1 MNEINYKSF
10 FEQVPDLKLVL
21 NTDFTIVTASD
32 FFLSTTNTTIA
43 DITGKNIFI
52 AFPQNANNDDGENK
66 VLESLNKVLVKKLKD
81 TVTVVKY
88 DLRKKD
94 DAGENYE
101 LKYWKLTHAPIFD
114 EANNI
119 KYIVQVA
126 EDSTENKNLAE
137 KLEDDKR
144 NSLLIETNKNRY
156 YNMLMESP
164 FAFSLMKGDNLVI
177 TMANDLMKEFWGKG
191 IDVEGKTLL
200 EVLPELKDQSF
211 PELIKKVMQ
220 TGIPVY
226 FSEILAQ
233 IKHNDILQDRYF
245 NIVYQPYHEANQTIS
260 GVTTIAYEVS
270 EIVKARKKIQESEIF
285 NRSVLDSSPDC
296 IKVIDK
302 NGRIEFMNDK
312 GMSLLE
318 IDNITEVKN
327 KFWWE
332 LWDQDDIP
340 MIKKAVSKALD
351 QKKTH
356 FQASALTAKGNLKW
370 WDVIVLPLRVEE
382 GSNKI
387 ERLLTV
393 SRDITDYKNAN
404 LKIVESEHRY
414 QQMIYTS
421 PYLIAIL
428 KGDDFIVEIAND
440 SILETWGKGKDV
452 IGKSLLNI
460 MPEIVDQGF
469 KKLLEDVYVT
479 GKTFEANEMSVSLK
493 RNGTMELL
501 YFNFV
506 YQAQKNIDGV
516 INGISIIAH
525 EVTPKVIINKKIAA
539 SEQQFKLLVQQAPV
553 AICVLRGRNYVIEII
568 NDPMVQM
575 WNRDMAVVINQPVF
589 DVLIELKDQGF
600 KELLD
605 NVFKTGVPFIAE
617 ELPITLFRNGSL
629 ENAFVKF
636 VYEPLRE
643 ADGTITGV
651 MALAIEITEQVITRK
666 KIEESEKYF
675 RQLADMMP
683 SKISN
688 ADADGNILY
697 LNKKWIDYTGKS
709 FEELQ
714 GLGYYNIIHPDELE
728 EFSAKFLHAS
738 ETGSAL
744 KLEMRF
750 LNKQGKYKWHLN
762 LASPIKD
769 EDGKIKMWVGSTT
782 EIHDQITQKEMLEIA
797 VKERTIELEIANKE
811 LVYQNEEKE
820 KRTAELGIANTELAF
835 QNEEKEKRSAELS
848 TANKELQSFTYV
860 ASHDLQ
866 EPLRKIKF
874 FADRIIESE
883 HENLT
888 ETGKDYF
895 RRMHNAAMRMQ
906 QLIEDLLAFSK
917 VNIVDRQFIATD
929 LKEIIETV
937 MADLKESI
945 ENKHVSIEI
954 QCMCK
959 VKVIVF
965 QFRQLIHNLLGNS
978 IKFAKPG
985 IAPNIVINSCI
996 EKGKQLRD
1004 EHLNPEKKYC
1014 HITIK
1019 DNGIGFDPEYNKR
1032 IFEVFQK
1039 LHSKEMFKGTGIGLA
1054 IVKKIVDNHNGVITA
1069 TSNLG
1074 EGATFN
1080 IYLPV

>member
-10 FEQVPDLKLVL
+10 FEQTPVLKLVL
-21 NTDFTIVTASD
+21 DTDFKIVTASD

-43 DITGKNIFI
+43 GITGKNIFI

-66 VLESLNKVLVKKLKD
+66 VLESLNKVLINKLKD

-88 DLRKKD
+88 DLKKTAD
-94 DAGENYE
+94 TGENYE

-114 EANNI
+114 EANNV
-119 KYIVQVA
+119 KYIVQIA
-126 EDSTENKNLAE
+126 EDSTENKNLTE
-137 KLEDDKR
+137 KLEEDKR
-144 NSLLIETNKNRY
+144 TSLNIETSKNRY

-164 FAFSLMKGDNLVI
+164 FAFSLMKGENLVI

-191 IDVEGKTLL
+191 KNVEGKTLL
-200 EVLPELKDQSF
+200 EVLPELKEQSF
-211 PELIKKVMQ
+211 PKLIQNVLQ

-233 IKHNDILQDRYF
+233 IEHNNILEDRYF
-245 NIVYQPYHEANQTIS
+245 NIVYQPYQEVNQTIS
-260 GVTTIAYEVS
+260 GVTTIAYEVT

-285 NRSVLDSSPDC
+285 NRSVLESSPDC
-296 IKVIDK
+296 IKIIDK
-302 NGRIEFMNDK
+302 NGMIEFMNDNCLK
-312 GMSLLE
+312 LLE
-318 IDNITEVKN
+318 INNISELKE
-327 KFWWE
+327 KFWWNMWE
-332 LWDQDDIP
+332 QDDKP
-340 MIKKAVSKALD
+340 MIKKAIKKALN
-351 QKKTH
+351 QEKVH
-356 FQASALTAKGNLKW
+356 FQASTNFAKGIPKW
-370 WDVIVLPLRVEE
+370 WDVIVLPLQVEE

-414 QQMIYTS
+414 HQMIYSS

-428 KGDDFIVEIAND
+428 KGENFIIETAND
-440 SILETWGKGKDV
+440 AIIDSWAKGKNI
-452 IGKSLLNI
+452 IGKSLLAVL
-460 MPEIVDQGF
+460 PEIVEQGF
-469 KKLLEDVYVT
+469 DNILSNVFQTGITFQAHEMPVNLFRKGVLELTYYT
-479 GKTFEANEMSVSLK
+479 
-493 RNGTMELL
+493 
-501 YFNFV
+501 FV
-506 YQAQKNIDGV
+506 YQAQKNVAGV
-516 INGISIIAH
+516 IDGISIIAH
-525 EVTPKVIINKKIAA
+525 EVTPQVIINKQIKA
-539 SEQQFKLLVQQAPV
+539 SEQQFRLLVQQAPV
-553 AICVLRGRNYVIEII
+553 AICVLRGKNYVIETV
-568 NDPMVQM
+568 NEPMVQL
-575 WNRDMAVVINQPVF
+575 WNRNMAEVINKPVF
-589 DVLIELKDQGF
+589 TVLAEARDQGF

-605 NVFKTGVPFIAE
+605 NVYETGIPFVAE
-617 ELPITLFRNGSL
+617 ELPVNLQRNGKL

-636 VYEPLRE
+636 VYEPLR
-643 ADGTITGV
+643 DGKGKIIGI
-651 MALAIEITEQVITRK
+651 MALATEITEQVLARK
-666 KIEESEKYF
+666 KIEESEKHF
-675 RQLADMMP
+675 RQLADIMP
-683 SKISN
+683 SKVSN

-697 LNKKWIDYTGKS
+697 LNKNWLDYTGKS
-709 FEELQ
+709 FEELKT
-714 GLGYYNIIHPDELE
+714 LGYSSIVHPDELE
-728 EFSAKFLHAS
+728 KFKTEFLHAS

-744 KLEMRF
+744 KMEMRF
-750 LNKQGKYKWHLN
+750 LNKYDEYKWHLN
-762 LASPIKD
+762 LATPIKD
-769 EDGKIKMWVGSTT
+769 EEGKITIWVGTTT
-782 EIHDQITQKEMLEIA
+782 EIHEQITQKEMLEIA

-811 LVYQNEEKE
+811 LIYQNEEKE
-820 KRTAELGIANTELAF
+820 KRSAELGIANTELAF
-835 QNEEKEKRSAELS
+835 QNEEKEKRSAELL

-888 ETGKDYF
+888 EAGKDYF

-917 VNIVDRQFIATD
+917 VNITDREFIATD

-937 MADLKESI
+937 IGDLKESI
-945 ENKHVSIEI
+945 ESKHVNIEI
-954 QCMCK
+954 QNMCK

-965 QFRQLIHNLLGNS
+965 QFRQLIHNLVGNS
-978 IKFAKPG
+978 IKFSKPD
-985 IAPNIVINSCI
+985 IAPIIIINSSI
-996 EKGKQLRD
+996 AKGNQLSN
-1004 EHLNPEKKYC
+1004 EHLIPEKKYC
-1014 HITIK
+1014 HISIK
-1019 DNGIGFDPEYNKR
+1019 DNGIGFEPEYSKR

-1054 IVKKIVDNHNGVITA
+1054 IVKKIVDNHNGIITA

>member
-10 FEQVPDLKLVL
+10 FEQVPVLKLVL

-43 DITGKNIFI
+43 GITGKNIFI
-52 AFPQNANNDDGENK
+52 AFPQNTNNDDGENK
-66 VLESLNKVLVKKLKD
+66 VLESLNKVLINKLTD

-88 DLRKKD
+88 DLKKTD

-144 NSLLIETNKNRY
+144 TSLLIENNKNRY

-226 FSEILAQ
+226 FNEILAQ

-260 GVTTIAYEVS
+260 GVTTIAYEVT

-296 IKVIDK
+296 IKIIDK
-302 NGRIEFMNDK
+302 NGRIEFMNDN

-318 IDNITEVKN
+318 INNITEVKE
-327 KFWWE
+327 KFWWDMWE
-332 LWDQDDIP
+332 QDDKP
-340 MIKKAVSKALD
+340 MIKKEITKALN
-351 QKKTH
+351 QEKVH
-356 FQASALTAKGNLKW
+356 FQASANTAKGNLKW
-370 WDVIVLPLRVEE
+370 WDVIVLPLRIEE

-414 QQMIYTS
+414 HQMIYSS

-428 KGDDFIVEIAND
+428 KGENFIIETAND
-440 SILETWGKGKDV
+440 AIIDTWAKGKNI
-452 IGKSLLNI
+452 IGKSLLAVL
-460 MPEIVDQGF
+460 PEIIEQGF
-469 KKLLEDVYVT
+469 DNILSNVFKTGITFQAHEMPVNLL
-479 GKTFEANEMSVSLK
+479 
-493 RNGTMELL
+493 RNGVLELT
-501 YFNFV
+501 YYTFV
-506 YQAQKNIDGV
+506 YQAQKNVAGV
-516 INGISIIAH
+516 IDGISIIAH
-525 EVTPKVIINKKIAA
+525 EVTPQVIINKQIKA
-539 SEQQFKLLVQQAPV
+539 SEQQFRLLVQQAPV
-553 AICVLRGRNYVIEII
+553 AICVLRGKDYVIETI
-568 NDPMVQM
+568 NEPMVQM
-575 WNRDMAVVINQPVF
+575 WNRNMAEVINKPAF
-589 DVLIELKDQGF
+589 SILTELREQGF

-605 NVFKTGVPFIAE
+605 NVYETGIPFIAE
-617 ELPITLFRNGSL
+617 ELPISLQRNGKL
-629 ENAFVKF
+629 EIAFVKF
-636 VYEPLRE
+636 VYEPLR
-643 ADGTITGV
+643 DGKGNIIGI
-651 MALAIEITEQVITRK
+651 MALATEITEQVVARK
-666 KIEESEKYF
+666 KIEESEKHF
-675 RQLADMMP
+675 RQLADIMP
-683 SKISN
+683 SKVSN
-688 ADADGNILY
+688 ADADGNLLY

-744 KLEMRF
+744 KMEMRF
-750 LNKQGKYKWHLN
+750 LNKYDEYKWHLN
-762 LASPIKD
+762 LATPIKN
-769 EDGKIKMWVGSTT
+769 EDGKITMWVGTTT
-782 EIHDQITQKEMLEIA
+782 EIHEQIKQKEMLEIA

-820 KRTAELGIANTELAF
+820 KRTAELGIANIELAF
-835 QNEEKEKRSAELS
+835 QNEEKEKRSAELL

-917 VNIVDRQFIATD
+917 VNIIDRQFIATD

-945 ENKHVSIEI
+945 ENKHVIIEI

-965 QFRQLIHNLLGNS
+965 QFKQLIHNLLGNS

-996 EKGKQLRD
+996 AKGKQLSN
-1004 EHLNPEKKYC
+1004 EHLIPEKKYC

-1019 DNGIGFDPEYNKR
+1019 DNGIGFEPEYNKR

-1054 IVKKIVDNHNGVITA
+1054 IVKKIVENHNGIITA

>member
-10 FEQVPDLKLVL
+10 FEQVPVLKLVL
-21 NTDFTIVTASD
+21 NTDYTIVTASN

-52 AFPQNANNDDGENK
+52 AFPQNANDDDGENK
-66 VLESLNKVLVKKLKD
+66 VLESLNKVLINKITD
-81 TVTVVKY
+81 TVTVEKY
-88 DLRKKD
+88 NLKKTV
-94 DAGENYE
+94 DAGKNYE

-144 NSLLIETNKNRY
+144 TSLLIETNKNRY

-164 FAFSLMKGDNLVI
+164 FAFSLMKGNNLVI
-177 TMANDLMKEFWGKG
+177 TLANDLMKEFWGKG
-191 IDVEGKTLL
+191 KDVEGKTLL

-226 FSEILAQ
+226 FNEILAQ
-233 IKHNDILQDRYF
+233 IEHNYILQDRYF
-245 NIVYQPYHEANQTIS
+245 NIVYQPYHEVNQTIS

-270 EIVKARKKIQESEIF
+270 EIVKARRKIQESEVF
-285 NRSVLDSSPDC
+285 NRSVLESSPDC

-318 IDNITEVKN
+318 INDITEVKN

-351 QKKTH
+351 QEKTH

-370 WDVIVLPLRVEE
+370 WDVIVLPLHINEAN
-382 GSNKI
+382 NKAVK
-387 ERLLTV
+387 LLTV

-404 LKIVESEHRY
+404 LKIVDSEHRY
-414 QQMIYTS
+414 RQMIYSS
-421 PYLIAIL
+421 PFLIAIL
-428 KGDDFIVEIAND
+428 RGNDYIVEIAND
-440 SILETWGKGKDV
+440 AILETWGKGKDV
-452 IGKSLLNI
+452 IGKSLLDI
-460 MPEIVDQGF
+460 IPEIVDQGF
-469 KKLLEDVYVT
+469 KNLLDVVYVT
-479 GKTFEANEMSVSLK
+479 GKIFEAHEMPVCLK
-493 RNGTMELL
+493 RLGKMELL

-506 YQAQKNIDGV
+506 YQAQKNVGGV
-516 INGISIIAH
+516 IDGISIIAH
-525 EVTPKVIINKKIAA
+525 EVTPQVIINKQIQA
-539 SEQQFKLLVQQAPV
+539 SEQQFRLLVQQAPV
-553 AICVLRGRNYVIEII
+553 AICVLRGRNYIIENI
-568 NDPMVQM
+568 NEPMVQL
-575 WNRDMAVVINQPVF
+575 WNRNMADVINKPAF
-589 DVLIELKDQGF
+589 DVLTELKDQGF

-605 NVFKTGVPFIAE
+605 NVFDTGVPFVAE
-617 ELPITLFRNGSL
+617 ELSITLFRKGTL

-636 VYEPLRE
+636 VYEPLR
-643 ADGTITGV
+643 DGMGNTIGI
-651 MALAIEITEQVITRK
+651 MALATEITEQVVARK
-666 KIEESEKYF
+666 KIEESEKHF

-688 ADADGNILY
+688 ADIDGKLLY
-697 LNKKWIDYTGKS
+697 LNKNWLDYTGKS

-714 GLGYYNIIHPDELE
+714 GLDYYNIIHPDDLVEY
-728 EFSAKFLHAS
+728 SAKFLYAS
-738 ETGSAL
+738 ENGSPL
-744 KLEMRF
+744 KMEMRF
-750 LNKQGKYKWHLN
+750 LNKHGEYKWHLN

-769 EDGKIKMWVGSTT
+769 EDGKIKMWVGTST
-782 EIHDQITQKEMLEIA
+782 EIHDQIREKEMLENA
-797 VKERTIELEIANKE
+797 VKERTIELEIANRE
-811 LVYQNEEKE
+811 LVYQNTEKE
-820 KRTAELGIANTELAF
+820 KRSAELGIANTELAF
-835 QNEEKEKRSAELS
+835 QNEEKEKRSAELL

-888 ETGKDYF
+888 EAGKDYF

-917 VNIVDRQFIATD
+917 VNITDRQFIATD

-945 ENKHVSIEI
+945 ESKHLSIEI
-954 QCMCK
+954 QNMCK
-959 VKVIVF
+959 IKVIVF
-965 QFRQLIHNLLGNS
+965 QFRQLIHNLVGNS
-978 IKFAKPG
+978 IKFSNPD
-985 IAPNIVINSCI
+985 IAPIIIINSSI
-996 EKGKQLRD
+996 AKGNQLSN
-1004 EHLNPEKKYC
+1004 EHLIPEKKYC

-1019 DNGIGFDPEYNKR
+1019 DNGIGFEPEYSDR

>member
-10 FEQVPDLKLVL
+10 FEQVPVLKLVL

-43 DITGKNIFI
+43 DITGKHIFI
-52 AFPQNANNDDGENK
+52 AFPQNANGDDGENK
-66 VLESLNKVLVKKLKD
+66 VLESLNKVLINKITD
-81 TVTVVKY
+81 TVTVEKY
-88 DLRKKD
+88 DLKKTD
-94 DAGENYE
+94 GAGKNYK

-126 EDSTENKNLAE
+126 EDFTENKNLAE

-144 NSLLIETNKNRY
+144 TSLLIETNKNRY

-164 FAFSLMKGDNLVI
+164 FAFSLMKGNNLVI
-177 TMANDLMKEFWGKG
+177 TLANDLMKEFWGKG
-191 IDVEGKTLL
+191 KDVEGKTLL

-226 FSEILAQ
+226 FNEILAQ
-233 IKHNDILQDRYF
+233 IEHNDILQDRYF

-260 GVTTIAYEVS
+260 GVTTIAYEVT

-285 NRSVLDSSPDC
+285 NRSVLESSPDC
-296 IKVIDK
+296 IKIIDK
-302 NGRIEFMNDK
+302 TGRIEFMNDN

-318 IDNITEVKN
+318 INNITEYKE
-327 KFWWE
+327 KFWWDMWE
-332 LWDQDDIP
+332 HDDKP
-340 MIKKAVSKALD
+340 MIKKSVTKALN
-351 QKKTH
+351 QEKVH
-356 FQASALTAKGNLKW
+356 FQASANTAKGTLKW

-414 QQMIYTS
+414 QQMIYSS

-428 KGDDFIVEIAND
+428 KGENFIIEIAND
-440 SILETWGKGKDV
+440 AILDSWEKGKNI
-452 IGKSLLNI
+452 IGKSLLAVL
-460 MPEIVDQGF
+460 PEIVEQGF
-469 KKLLEDVYVT
+469 DNILSNVFKT
-479 GKTFEANEMSVSLK
+479 GITFQAQEMPVNLK
-493 RNGTMELL
+493 RKGVLELT
-501 YFNFV
+501 YYTFV
-506 YQAQKNIDGV
+506 YQAQKNVAGV
-516 INGISIIAH
+516 IDGISIIAH
-525 EVTPKVIINKKIAA
+525 EVTPQVIINKQIKA
-539 SEQQFKLLVQQAPV
+539 SEQQFRLLVQQAPV
-553 AICVLRGRNYVIEII
+553 AICVLRGKDYVIETI
-568 NDPMVQM
+568 NEPMVQM
-575 WNRDMAVVINQPVF
+575 WNRNMADVINKPAF
-589 DVLIELKDQGF
+589 DVLTELKDQGF

-605 NVFKTGVPFIAE
+605 NVFDTGVPFVTE
-617 ELPITLFRNGSL
+617 ELSITLFRKGTL

-636 VYEPLRE
+636 VYEPLR
-643 ADGTITGV
+643 DGMGNTIGI
-651 MALAIEITEQVITRK
+651 MALATEITEQVVARK
-666 KIEESEKYF
+666 KIEESEKHF

-688 ADADGNILY
+688 ADVDGKLLY
-697 LNKKWIDYTGKS
+697 LNKNWLDYTGKA

-714 GLGYYNIIHPDELE
+714 GLGYYNIIHPDDLE
-728 EFSAKFLHAS
+728 EYSAKFLYAS
-738 ETGSAL
+738 ENGSPL

-750 LNKQGKYKWHLN
+750 INKYGEYKWHLN

-782 EIHDQITQKEMLEIA
+782 EIHDQITQKEMLENA
-797 VKERTIELEIANKE
+797 VKERTIELEIANTE
-811 LVYQNEEKE
+811 LVYQNTEKE
-820 KRTAELGIANTELAF
+820 KRSAELGIANTELEF
-835 QNEEKEKRSAELS
+835 QNEEKEKRSAELL

-888 ETGKDYF
+888 EAGKDYF

-917 VNIVDRQFIATD
+917 VNITDRQFIATD

-937 MADLKESI
+937 MVDLKESI
-945 ENKHVSIEI
+945 ENKHVIIEI

-965 QFRQLIHNLLGNS
+965 QFRQLMHNLLGNS
-978 IKFAKPG
+978 IKFARPG
-985 IAPNIVINSCI
+985 IAPNIIINSRI
-996 EKGKQLRD
+996 AKGNLLNN
-1004 EHLNPEKKYC
+1004 EHLIPEKKYC

-1019 DNGIGFDPEYNKR
+1019 DNGIGFEPEYSDR

-1069 TSNLG
+1069 KSKLA